1 MVGDKR
7 ITLDTQT
14 KIENIDNTVFLSNAS
29 LWEIAIK
36 LNIGKL
42 KLKGSLT
49 DLEEYLNQKGFII
62 LEFDFE
68 DLEILQT
75 LPFRH
80 QDPFDRIIIS
90 QAKSK
95 SLEII
100 TNLGYQHSFTSI
112 TNDNYFSN
120 SEVRHYG
127 MVLSFGLKYALKK
140 E

>member
-1 MVGDKR
+1 MKYLIDTHILLWYMVGDNR
-7 ITLDTQT
+7 ITQDTQT

-62 LEFDFE
+62 LEFNFE
-68 DLEILQT
+68 DLETLQT
-75 LPFRH
+75 LPFHH
-80 QDPFDRIIIS
+80 QDPFDRMIIS

-95 SLEII
+95 
-100 TNLGYQHSFTSI
+100 
-112 TNDNYFSN
+112 
-120 SEVRHYG
+120 
-127 MVLSFGLKYALKK
+127 
-140 E
+140 